1 MRLVSRLSVFAL
13 VLGASIAVTRFGD
26 VEAAPKLPIPT
37 AIVEFDDSKDVDDN
51 FIYSFHSDGGSYV
64 NGVNN
69 VAARFYAGGSGDL
82 TLNLVD
88 STRKFHGTVV
98 CAGGTCSPP
107 SAQFTDGWFLNIHK
121 ISDMVVGETRLTQAG
136 FIAAFGV
143 QQKGKS
149 GYGTHYNFG
158 WCHDGTGTSDDWDP
172 PLFTIAPQPNGC
184 LGKEGNG
191 SQMVLVFRT
200 TIGGVRTWTVS
211 TDPVA
216 GTPVGPISELSVAT
230 TNSESPLGLYNTSF
244 RLTIRCQTDQAGQTG
259 CDNGN
264 FPTP

>member
-1 MRLVSRLSVFAL
+1 MRLVSRLSIFAL
-13 VLGASIAVTRFGD
+13 VLGGLIAVTRFDD
-26 VEAAPKLPIPT
+26 VQAAPKPPPPT

-82 TLNLVD
+82 TLNLID
-88 STRKFHGTVV
+88 STRKFHGAVV

-121 ISDMVVGETRLTQAG
+121 ISDMVAGETRLTQAG

-143 QQKGKS
+143 QRKGS
-149 GYGTHYNFG
+149 GYPTLYRFK
-158 WCHDGTGTSDDWDP
+158 WCHDGTGAAGG
-172 PLFTIAPQPNGC
+172 FTIAPLPAGC
-184 LGKEGNG
+184 VGQEANG
-191 SQMVLVFRT
+191 SGMVSVFRN

-211 TDPVA
+211 TNPL
-216 GTPVGPISELSVAT
+216 TSSPVGPISELTRV
-230 TNSESPLGLYNTSF
+230 TNNRELSLGLYNTSF
-244 RLTIRCQTDQAGQTG
+244 RLTITCQAG